1 MVQVLRKLPQLLRVE
16 SPAPASPG
24 KADRFGDGD
33 ASLRV
38 RLIDRTYVR
47 TLGLRVK
54 EILSDQPEGK
64 MDLKG
69 MKLQSTSPASSGFV
83 GFGLISGVIFSV

>member
-24 KADRFGDGD
+24 KADRFADGD

-69 MKLQSTSPASSGFV
+69 KTSKDLTCLASAFV
-83 GFGLISGVIFSV
+83 GFGLMSGVIFSV